1 MVVLVS
7 IGAYSVLNAIS
18 PALPVVVILV
28 VGLVALLV
36 KLARSERGS
45 PNRRDWTNRETVLFL
60 ATLNEWKE
68 QQDRLERSKGWGKYR
83 RH

>member
-18 PALPVVVILV
+18 PALPVVVLLV
-28 VGLVALLV
+28 VGFVALFV
-36 KLARSERGS
+36 KLARSERAS
-45 PNRRDWTNRETVLFL
+45 PNRRDWTNRQTALFREFS
-60 ATLNEWKE
+60 NEVKE
-68 QQDRLERSKGWGKYR
+68 YQDRLDRSKGWGKYR